1 MFRLAHISKNEFSI
15 EQNLRDK
22 KLKKK
27 RNIEKDGIVAQHK
40 VSEIIKGF
48 RNKTFYFH
56 TLFIINHVRNHL
68 PWSTS
73 RRVL

>member
-40 VSEIIKGF
+40 VTEIIKGF

-56 TLFIINHVRNHL
+56 MPFITKEDNPR
-68 PWSTS
+68 
-73 RRVL
+73 

>member
-40 VSEIIKGF
+40 ESEIIKGF

-56 TLFIINHVRNHL
+56 TLFITKENKPR
-68 PWSTS
+68 
-73 RRVL
+73 